1 LALVIAGLIA
11 LVFFTGPG
19 GGMAEKLKPKLGL
32 DLQGGTT
39 VTLRATSPDGK
50 PPAKDQLNQAR
61 QIIEDR
67 VNGSGVAE
75 FEVLLEGDRNIVINV
90 PGKNKE
96 DIRRIGQPAQLRF
109 REELEQQ
116 PSSNADAK
124 AAKSGGLSSAQ
135 LGIDAHPTQ
144 ASVLAKFD
152 PTAVSAAEQAT
163 DASAVTSPQLA
174 PKFEPVK
181 QLTPAEIAVLPVK
194 FQLYVPQVTC
204 GMLNNRPPGSV
215 VNPKQQVVAC
225 KKDGS
230 AKILLDKT
238 DVVGTDL
245 SKASYGVDQGAWTVQ
260 LEFNGKGQDRWAK
273 LTEKTV
279 GKQVAIVLDNQ
290 IVSDPTID
298 GPIPGGRALIS
309 GAGIGRTEAKQLSE
323 ELKYGALPLSFNVET
338 AESVSPTLGIAQLK
352 AGLLAGGIGLG
363 LVVLYSLLYY
373 RGLGL
378 VTIASLAVAG
388 LVVYASV
395 VLLGRQMGFTLTLAG
410 VAGFIMA
417 VGITADSFVVY
428 FERIKDEIRDGRS
441 IRTAVPKAWQRA
453 LRTILS
459 ADFVSFLAAAV
470 LYFLAEG
477 AVKGFAF
484 TLGLSTVVD
493 LLIVT
498 TFTHPLVVWLSKF
511 SWFGSSKLI
520 GLRRFR
526 PVEAASPVP
535 SGGQKLER
543 SKA

>member
-1 LALVIAGLIA
+1 MASQSRVQPGRYFAVLALVIAGLIA

-19 GGMAEKLKPKLGL
+19 GGVTEKLKPKLGL

-75 FEVLLEGDRNIVINV
+75 FEVLLEGDRDIVINV

-109 REELEQQ
+109 REELDQQ

-124 AAKSGGLSSAQ
+124 AAKTAKSGGLNSPQ

-163 DASAVTSPQLA
+163 DASAVTSPQLV

-181 QLTPAEIAVLPVK
+181 QLTPAEVAVLPVK

-204 GMLNNRPPGSV
+204 GMLNNRQPGSV
-215 VNPKQQVVAC
+215 VDPKQQVVAC

-238 DVVGTDL
+238 NVVGTDL
-245 SKASYGVDQGAWTVQ
+245 SKASYGVDQGVWAVQ
-260 LEFNGKGQDRWAK
+260 LEFNSKGQDRWAK

-279 GKQVAIVLDNQ
+279 GKQVAVVLDNQ

-298 GPIPGGRALIS
+298 EPIPGGRARIS

-323 ELKYGALPLSFNVET
+323 QLKYGALPLSFNVET

-441 IRTAVPKAWQRA
+441 VRTAVPKAWQRA

-493 LLIVT
+493 LFIVM

-520 GLRRFR
+520 GLGRF
-526 PVEAASPVP
+526 
-535 SGGQKLER
+535 
-543 SKA
+543 